1 MPIPD
6 ILRNINLFVDGRG
19 YVGKIDELTPPK
31 LTIKTEEHRAGGMD
45 VPVEIDMGMEKLEC
59 DFTLAGTDAGTLKS
73 WGLGSSEPVPLTFR
87 GAVQDGDGVVRAVV
101 MRMRG
106 IIREADF
113 GTWKPGEKA
122 PLKVMVA
129 LRYYKLEI
137 DGEVIYEIDAE
148 NMIRIVDGEDRLEAP
163 ARGAGDLDA

>member
-59 DFTLAGTDAGTLKS
+59 DFTLAGTDAGALKS

-137 DGEVIYEIDAE
+137 AEEVIHEIDAE
-148 NMIRIVDGEDRLEAP
+148 NMIRIVDGTDQLEAQRE
-163 ARGAGDLDA
+163 ALGI

>member
-1 MPIPD
+1 MGLGVDLAPIIGDEEALAPE
-6 ILRNINLFVDGRG
+6 ILNGLGRRQA
-19 YVGKIDELTPPK
+19 D
-31 LTIKTEEHRAGGMD
+31 D
-45 VPVEIDMGMEKLEC
+45 V
-59 DFTLAGTDAGTLKS
+59 AGTDAGTLKS
-73 WGLGSSEPVPLTFR
+73 WDLGSSEPVPLTFR
-87 GAVQDGDGVVRAVV
+87 GAVQDGDGTVRAVV

-148 NMIRIVDGEDRLEAP
+148 NMIRIVDGTDQLEAQRE
-163 ARGAGDLDA
+163 ALGI